1 MTLEMKQ
8 LHFWNMHNQSKA
20 IQTKALEQAI
30 KDSVPDGVGSSHVSQ
45 GKTRWTPQ
53 WKDCVW
59 WEKKQTMRLCFQ
71 GRCKFANHHHT

>member
-8 LHFWNMHNQSKA
+8 LHFWNMHIQSKA

-45 GKTRWTPQ
+45 
-53 WKDCVW
+53 
-59 WEKKQTMRLCFQ
+59 
-71 GRCKFANHHHT
+71 